1 MCKTYY
7 YVSDAVADIEKLKAQ
22 YRELKTKQED
32 LKRVHNMYDPESG
45 LTEYEW
51 KMKCQSYMWA
61 NKDELNRLS
70 KEIIDTR
77 KEIKRLDRAQNLKY
91 NTQNGSKRK

>member
-7 YVSDAVADIEKLKAQ
+7 CVSDAVADIEKLKTQ
-22 YRELKTKQED
+22 YRDLKTKQED

-51 KMKCQSYMWA
+51 EMKCQSYMWD
-61 NKDELNRLS
+61 NREELKRLQQ
-70 KEIIDTR
+70 EIIDTR
-77 KEIKRLDRAQNLKY
+77 KEIKRLDKEQNLKY
-91 NTQNGSKRK
+91 NIQNGSKRE